1 MEADLN
7 EKLGQ
12 LIYNLGS
19 MSSLAVAFSGGVD
32 SSLLLKVAQGV
43 LNRNVLAVIVDSPT
57 LPRRELHDAVN
68 FVKEM
73 KVRYHVIETDNL
85 LIEGFTD
92 NPVNRCYLC
101 KQDLFSRI
109 KKITVDNNFE
119 WVADGSNFDDLGD
132 DRPGMKALKE
142 LGVISPLLEAD
153 LTKDDI
159 RQLAQRMQIKTWDK
173 PAAACLA
180 SRFAYGQKISLEKLR
195 KVEEAEAYLSDLGF
209 KQIRVRSY
217 DNDARIEVFP
227 EERVKFG
234 DQQLMDAI
242 NDKLRELGFAHVSLD
257 LGGYR
262 SGGAEDI
269 YKEE

>member
-12 LIYNLGS
+12 LIYNIGS
-19 MSSLAVAFSGGVD
+19 LSSLAVGFSGGVD

-57 LPRRELHDAVN
+57 LPRRELQHALN

-73 KVRYHVIETDNL
+73 KVTYHVIEADNL
-85 LIEGFTD
+85 SIEGFTD
-92 NPVNRCYLC
+92 NPANRCYLC
-101 KQDLFSRI
+101 KRDLFGRI
-109 KKITVDNNFE
+109 KQVAEENNFE
-119 WVADGSNFDDLGD
+119 WVADGSNIDDLGD
-132 DRPGMKALKE
+132 DRPGMKALEE
-142 LGVISPLLEAD
+142 LGVISPLLEAE
-153 LTKDDI
+153 LTKADI
-159 RQLAQRMQIKTWDK
+159 RQLAKRMQLKTWDK

-195 KVEEAEAYLSDLGF
+195 QVEEAEAYLSDLGF
-209 KQIRVRSY
+209 NQIRVRNY
-217 DNDARIEVFP
+217 DNNARIEVFP
-227 EERVKFG
+227 EERVKIG

-242 NDKLRELGFAHVSLD
+242 NDKLKELGFAHVSLD

-262 SGGAEDI
+262 SGVTEDKN
-269 YKEE
+269 KED

>member
-19 MSSLAVAFSGGVD
+19 MSNLVVAFSGGVD

-43 LNRNVLAVIVDSPT
+43 LNRNVIAVIVDSPT

-73 KVRYHVIETDNL
+73 KVGYHVIETDNL
-85 LIEGFTD
+85 LIEGFAN

-101 KQDLFSRI
+101 KRDLFGQI
-109 KKITVDNNFE
+109 KRVAEDYNIE
-119 WVADGSNFDDLGD
+119 WIADGSNSDDLGD

-153 LTKDDI
+153 LTKADI
-159 RQLAQRMQIKTWDK
+159 RELARRMQLKTWDK

-180 SRFAYGQKISLEKLR
+180 SRFAYGHTISREKLQM
-195 KVEEAEAYLSDLGF
+195 VESGEDYLLDLGF
-209 KQIRVRSY
+209 RQVRVRIQ
-217 DNDARIEVFP
+217 DDTARIEVAP
-227 EERVKFG
+227 QERAKFFNEQIIDG
-234 DQQLMDAI
+234 VH
-242 NDKLRELGFAHVSLD
+242 DKFKEIGFAHVSMD
-257 LGGYR
+257 LAGYR
-262 SGGAEDI
+262 TGSKNTAEAE
-269 YKEE
+269 K